1 MERHFFRGDG
11 GGGMGAGLSTLYI
24 IHEQDAL
31 KQQGSDMP
39 SICFY
44 NIVCLH
50 STVIVRESYDL
61 DSRPPPPL
69 YILII
74 D

>member
-1 MERHFFRGDG
+1 MERHFFRGGG
-11 GGGMGAGLSTLYI
+11 GGGMGAGLNTLCI

-44 NIVCLH
+44 NI
-50 STVIVRESYDL
+50 E
-61 DSRPPPPL
+61 
-69 YILII
+69 YISCVFIQRLSFVNLMI
-74 D
+74 

>member
-1 MERHFFRGDG
+1 MIIYYISTYYLLVERHFFRGDG
-11 GGGMGAGLSTLYI
+11 GGGMGAGLNTLCI

-44 NIVCLH
+44 NI
-50 STVIVRESYDL
+50 E
-61 DSRPPPPL
+61 
-69 YILII
+69 YILYRVSSFNGYRS
-74 D
+74 

>member
-1 MERHFFRGDG
+1 MERRFFRGDG

-44 NIVCLH
+44 NNI
-50 STVIVRESYDL
+50 E
-61 DSRPPPPL
+61 
-69 YILII
+69 YILYRVSSFNGYRS
-74 D
+74 